1 MPKRYESQYYFNP
14 RSREGSDR
22 RSWSKAAGSCISIH
36 APAKGATQAVRSG
49 AAHAEFQSTLPRR
62 ERHSSCSSLNFPSQ
76 FQSTL
81 PRRERQVILS
91 PADVVPLFQSTL
103 PRRERPGAGQARQL
117 PSDFN
122 PRSREGSDQCSS
134 KPLYRWHYFN
144 PRSREGSDITQ
155 QREFV
160 GFQQFQSTLPRRE
173 RRKNG
178 STS

>member
-1 MPKRYESQYYFNP
+1 MPDLYNFNP

-36 APAKGATQAVRSG
+36 APAKGATFLMQL
-49 AAHAEFQSTLPRR
+49 AEFPVPISIHAPAKGATARACIR
-62 ERHSSCSSLNFPSQ
+62 FSNAV